1 MNIKEKILSFLQ
13 NNYTGAEN
21 AIQCHLLSSLCNT
34 DDEDIR
40 SSIEILRS
48 DGHPI
53 CHSNQGYYYA
63 NKLADIDAAIDE
75 AALRI
80 WQLACAQTGLC
91 TARVKYAELE
101 SRRGLT

>member
-21 AIQCHLLSSLCNT
+21 AIQCHLLGSLCNT

-40 SSIEILRS
+40 SSIEILRA

-53 CHSNQGYYYA
+53 CRNNQGYYYA
-63 NKLADIDAAIDE
+63 RKLADIDAAVDE
-75 AALRI
+75 TALRI
-80 WQLACAQTGLC
+80 WQLACAQIGLC
-91 TARVKYAELE
+91 TSRVKLMENE
-101 SRRGLT
+101 RR